1 MKGNMSHE
9 SSCAWYG
16 SCTGGMP
23 GYENTAFL
31 KKAAFISVGLLIIPG
46 LFNSQNCGIHQSG
59 FTVLC
64 FRNDGSES
72 PGILTIPH
80 RNIPLFFVYEKR
92 MDIFIMRGILRL
104 VLK

>member
-1 MKGNMSHE
+1 M
-9 SSCAWYG
+9 
-16 SCTGGMP
+16 TD
-23 GYENTAFL
+23 YENTAFL

-46 LFNSQNCGIHQSG
+46 LFGLP
-59 FTVLC
+59 VLTL
-64 FRNDGSES
+64 RAA
-72 PGILTIPH
+72 IPH